1 MGKNSFLYYREN
13 FKTIEIGQDTNT
25 IIYFQPN
32 SKHAQKKLSS
42 IFDHRFFVSIGQ
54 TWVLKSILL

>member
-54 TWVLKSILL
+54 T